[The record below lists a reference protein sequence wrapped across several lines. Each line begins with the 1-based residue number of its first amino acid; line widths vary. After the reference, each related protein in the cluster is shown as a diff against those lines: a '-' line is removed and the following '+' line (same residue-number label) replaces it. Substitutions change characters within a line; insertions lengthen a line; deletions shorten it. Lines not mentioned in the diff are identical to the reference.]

1 MKKAIYL
8 VRHGRTLFNLLNKV
22 QGISDTPLLPEGEQR
37 AVALGKRFKQQD
49 IHFDAVYT
57 SDLARAVRTTNL
69 LLAHS
74 ASPDQPVM
82 RTKNLRE
89 TCFGKFEGDPD
100 EVAWS
105 AAGKASGNPEL
116 NGHCS
121 DDIRIEGLA
130 TLKKLDTTGYGES
143 YEDVRKRIDRFFS
156 RIAASDT
163 SSILAVSHGMFINCV
178 VYTFMKQRSQLPAI
192 PNTTVTKLVY
202 EDGRFDIAYVG
213 KTVDL

>member
-1 MKKAIYL
+1 MTKAIYL
-8 VRHGRTLFNLLNKV
+8 VRHGRTLFNLLGKV

-37 AVALGKRFKQQD
+37 AAALGRRFRQQN
-49 IHFDAVYT
+49 IQFDAVYT
-57 SDLARAVRTTNL
+57 SDLARAVRTTQL

-82 RTKNLRE
+82 MTRNLRE
-89 TCFGKFEGDPD
+89 TSFGMFEGDPD
-100 EVAWS
+100 DAVWS
-105 AAGKASGNPEL
+105 TAGAASGNPEL

-121 DDIRIEGLA
+121 DELRIEGLA
-130 TLKKLDTTGYGES
+130 TLKKLDTTGFGES

-156 RIAASDT
+156 RIAASDK

-178 VYTFMKQRSQLPAI
+178 VYTFMKQRNQLPAI
-192 PNTTVTKLVY
+192 PNTTVTKLVF
-202 EDGRFDIAYVG
+202 EDGKFDIAYVG

>member
-1 MKKAIYL
+1 MEKAIYL

-37 AVALGKRFKQQD
+37 AIALGRRFRQQN
-49 IHFDAVYT
+49 IQFDAVYT
-57 SDLARAVRTTNL
+57 SDLARAVRTTQL

-74 ASPDQPVM
+74 ASPDLPVI
-82 RTKNLRE
+82 RTANLRE

-130 TLKKLDTTGYGES
+130 TLKKLDTTGFGES
-143 YEDVRKRIDRFFS
+143 YDDVRKRIDRFFS
-156 RIAASDT
+156 RIAVSDK

-178 VYTFMKQRSQLPAI
+178 VYTFMKERSQLPAI
-192 PNTTVTKLVY
+192 PNTTVTKLIF